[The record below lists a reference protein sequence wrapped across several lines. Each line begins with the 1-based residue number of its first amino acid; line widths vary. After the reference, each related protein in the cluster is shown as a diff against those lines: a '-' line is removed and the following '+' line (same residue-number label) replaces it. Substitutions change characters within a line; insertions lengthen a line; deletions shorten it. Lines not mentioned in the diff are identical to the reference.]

1 MLKVFSRAVFAADW
15 PFHVFPA
22 ANIGVFSRR
31 AVCLLAALMLIH
43 APRTVRAASDDTPTK
58 KSISEWVSCDGRSDD
73 QAGVAKAFNAARNH
87 AFTLEVDCP
96 VRIHIGS
103 DIARPIFIDHGTTV
117 EFSGSGKFTVD
128 NVLEPAFVIANSSNI
143 TLTDWNIVYDAGLPV
158 DQKTGFYDRDG
169 EHILSNGNVP
179 ASCEFT
185 NQRITQWLTAHRGI
199 TFDEKAGS
207 VFSIWVGPTN
217 TSAVFYVTGDSG
229 NITISGMQMTVP
241 KTAGGNRF
249 IPMAFSFSANYKSD
263 QKVTLDTPKT
273 SKHVAVPHDLNF
285 YDIDL
290 DGTYMGWQGNVQN
303 IAIEKVRSHRYGDL
317 QDASGKNVGG
327 VGKWFAPPHLFYL
340 NYDTTADVALFNKNI
355 SIHDVIDYGQR
366 VGIARDRGGS
376 DSISGVA
383 NSLKIGGNN
392 CSIDQYVSSRPDGFL
407 DALTSDGLK
416 ISNVTATYN
425 TKFTN
430 NVYPPWRF
438 SRGPYKNL
446 TFQNITLTDTAAVS
460 LRAPI
465 VTISDEATE
474 KIVFSNVKVTINAWE
489 ADALPLATFA
499 GTGNSISLDYT
510 IKNPSSHIISF
521 EKSGVR
527 TTLQAT
533 PATLKA
539 GSSSTLS
546 WFSHNATSCSGG
558 GAWSGSMSGKGSTR
572 VKVSSGTHTYEY
584 YCQNSGSASKVAVPI
599 VAD

>member
-1 MLKVFSRAVFAADW
+1 M
-15 PFHVFPA
+15 
-22 ANIGVFSRR
+22 
-31 AVCLLAALMLIH
+31 
-43 APRTVRAASDDTPTK
+43 
-58 KSISEWVSCDGRSDD
+58 
-73 QAGVAKAFNAARNH
+73 AKAFNAARNG

-117 EFSGSGKFTVD
+117 EFSGAGKFTVD

-143 TLTDWNIVYDAGLPV
+143 TLTDWNIVYDASLPV
-158 DQKTGFYDRDG
+158 DQKTGFYERDG
-169 EHILSNGNVP
+169 ERILSNGNVP

-207 VFSIWVGPTN
+207 VFSIWAGPTN
-217 TSAVFYVTGDSG
+217 TSTVFYVSGDSG
-229 NITISGMQMTVP
+229 NITISGMQMAVP

-263 QKVTLDTPKT
+263 QKVTADTPKT

-340 NYDTTADVALFNKNI
+340 NYDTAADVALFNKNI
-355 SIHDVIDYGQR
+355 TIHDVIDYGQR
-366 VGIARDRGGS
+366 VGVARDRGGS
-376 DSISGVA
+376 DSISGFA
-383 NSLKIGGNN
+383 NSLKIGANN
-392 CSIDQYVSSRPDGFL
+392 STVDEYVTNRPDGFL
-407 DALTSDGLK
+407 DVLTSDGLT

-425 TKFTN
+425 SKFLN
-430 NVYPPWRF
+430 DVYPPWRF
-438 SRGPYKNL
+438 PRGPYKNL
-446 TFQNITLTDTAAVS
+446 TFKNITLTDTAA
-460 LRAPI
+460 LAMHAPI
-465 VTISDEATE
+465 VTISDEGTE
-474 KIVFSNVKVTINAWE
+474 KVVFSNVKVTINGWQGTG
-489 ADALPLATFA
+489 LPVATFA
-499 GTGNSISLDYT
+499 GTGNTVSLDYT
-510 IKNPSSHIISF
+510 IKSNSSRIISF
-521 EKSGVR
+521 DKSGVR

-546 WFSHNATSCSGG
+546 WLSRNATSCSGG
-558 GAWSGSMSGKGSTR
+558 GAWSGSMLGKGSTR
-572 VKVSSGTHTYEY
+572 VKASSGTRTYEY
-584 YCQNSGSASKVAVPI
+584 YCQNSGSSSKVAVPI